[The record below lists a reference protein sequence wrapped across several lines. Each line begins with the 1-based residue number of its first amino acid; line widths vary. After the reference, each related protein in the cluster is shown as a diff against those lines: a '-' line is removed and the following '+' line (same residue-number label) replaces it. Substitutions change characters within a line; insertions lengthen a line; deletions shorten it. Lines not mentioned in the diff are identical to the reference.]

1 MNIARLPQSSEKS
14 IMKRTVIFDLGG
26 VYFSDGTRQ
35 AIDKIAAGYGVDRQ
49 AVAGFLNG
57 GAGASYRTGR
67 ITVDQFWQQATT
79 LWEIQAS
86 AAELSM
92 TWCESYQPIR
102 GTVRLVE
109 QLRTADHQLL
119 YLSDNTQE
127 RVAYLEE
134 KYGFL
139 KNFDDGVFSHLARL
153 KKPDPM
159 IYDLVLAKA
168 FNPAAACVYIDDK
181 PDYLLPAKDLGMQ
194 VIAFKNASQLAAEFK
209 ELLLLS

>member
-1 MNIARLPQSSEKS
+1 
-14 IMKRTVIFDLGG
+14 MKKTVIFDLGG

-57 GAGASYRTGR
+57 EAGASYRTGR
-67 ITVDQFWQQATT
+67 ITADQFWQQAAT
-79 LWEIQAS
+79 LWDIQAS
-86 AAELSM
+86 AEALSI

-102 GTVRLVE
+102 GTVRLVD

-139 KNFDDGVFSHLARL
+139 KNFDDGVFSHLVRC

-159 IYDLVLAKA
+159 IYEFVLAKA
-168 FNPAAACVYIDDK
+168 VNPAAACVYIDDK
-181 PDYLLPAKDLGMQ
+181 PDYLLPAQDLGMQ
-194 VIAFKNASQLAAEFK
+194 VIAFKNAAQLEAEFK

>member
-1 MNIARLPQSSEKS
+1 MR
-14 IMKRTVIFDLGG
+14 RTVIFDLGG
-26 VYFSDGTRQ
+26 VYFSDGTRR

-49 AVAGFLNG
+49 TVAGFLNG
-57 GAGASYRTGR
+57 EAGASYRTGR
-67 ITVDQFWQQATT
+67 ISGDRFWQQAAA
-79 LWEIQAS
+79 LWDIRAS

-92 TWCESYQPIR
+92 TWCESYQPIQ

-139 KNFDDGVFSHLARL
+139 KNFDDGVFSHLVRC

-159 IYDLVLAKA
+159 IYEFVLAKA
-168 FNPAAACVYIDDK
+168 LNPAAACVYIDDK
-181 PDYLLPAKDLGMQ
+181 PEYLEPAKQLGMG
-194 VIAFKNASQLAAEFK
+194 VIAFKSAGQLEVDLK
-209 ELLLLS
+209 RLGLLPDSL

>member
-1 MNIARLPQSSEKS
+1 MR
-14 IMKRTVIFDLGG
+14 RTVIFDLGG

-35 AIDKIAAGYGVDRQ
+35 AIDKITAGYGVDRQ

-57 GAGASYRTGR
+57 EAGASYRTGR

-79 LWEIQAS
+79 LWKIQAS
-86 AAELSM
+86 ATELST
-92 TWCESYQPIR
+92 TWCECYQPNR
-102 GTVRLVE
+102 GTVYLVKL
-109 QLRTADHQLL
+109 LRAADHQIL
-119 YLSDNTQE
+119 YLSDNTKE

-159 IYDLVLAKA
+159 IYELVLAKA
-168 FNPAAACVYIDDK
+168 FNPAAACLYIDDK
-181 PDYLLPAKDLGMQ
+181 PDYLNPARDLGMQ
-194 VIAFKNASQLAAEFK
+194 VIAFKNASQLEADLAK
-209 ELLLLS
+209 LALLPENYKTNR